1 MLFLGNGKIRRC
13 RNASRDLGKVFW
25 AVRRQASG
33 NAAAGPAD
41 MAVAPPRLFRA
52 ALMRGPFTLLSKKMF
67 RHEEKIMGIG
77 IGGRITNPSVQ
88 NMHRPCH
95 LRARWEKLWH

>member
-1 MLFLGNGKIRRC
+1 
-13 RNASRDLGKVFW
+13 
-25 AVRRQASG
+25 
-33 NAAAGPAD
+33 
-41 MAVAPPRLFRA
+41 
-52 ALMRGPFTLLSKKMF
+52 MRGPFTLLSKKMF